1 VIASGSFD
9 ASLSSS
15 GQGGIVN
22 IVAKHSPHK
31 LRRGLLMSLRSKCA
45 DVRLVVAADN
55 LISTKCLVVLY
66 IMSLSFQ

>member
-1 VIASGSFD
+1 MIASGSFD

-45 DVRLVVAADN
+45 DVRLVVAAVNYDR
-55 LISTKCLVVLY
+55 LSVL
-66 IMSLSFQ
+66 SLEGGNT